1 MITTVLKTD
10 AGKETPELVP
20 VGILHEF
27 AYCPR
32 LAYLQ
37 WVQAERWETV
47 ELLEGAFVHR
57 AVDEPS
63 PRDVPD
69 SAATPDTRGSA
80 DDVIHARSVT
90 LSAPRE
96 GLIARLDLID
106 LQAGVAVPVEYKRGR
121 VPDVPGNAWEPEQV
135 QLCAQGLVLRE
146 NGYLCEGGV
155 LYFAQSRRRVSVPF
169 EAVLVERTRQL
180 LRELRQV
187 KLKDVSQVSIFGN
200 VLITAQALR
209 ELAADG
215 IPLCHFSYGGWFQ
228 AITSGLVHKN
238 ADLRI
243 HQFRLADNP
252 VESLRLARCFVAGK
266 IKNCRTLVRRH
277 LETDDRAVLD
287 RLSHL
292 GRKSIHA
299 TDMASLLGVEGVAA
313 KAYFAA
319 LAGLLKQGAPFDFE
333 GHNRRPPRDP
343 INALISYLAA
353 ILVKELTIALSA
365 VGLDPMVGF
374 YHQPRYGRPSLA
386 LDLAEEFRPLV
397 VDSVVLTLV
406 NHGEIGEG
414 HFVRRAGAVALTPP
428 GRKAVIAAFERRMDT
443 LVTHPVFRYRVSYRR
458 VLAVQSRL
466 LARTVLGEIPE
477 YPSFCT
483 R

>member
-1 MITTVLKTD
+1 
-10 AGKETPELVP
+10 
-20 VGILHEF
+20 
-27 AYCPR
+27 
-32 LAYLQ
+32 
-37 WVQAERWETV
+37 
-47 ELLEGAFVHR
+47 
-57 AVDEPS
+57 
-63 PRDVPD
+63 
-69 SAATPDTRGSA
+69 
-80 DDVIHARSVT
+80 
-90 LSAPRE
+90 
-96 GLIARLDLID
+96 
-106 LQAGVAVPVEYKRGR
+106 
-121 VPDVPGNAWEPEQV
+121 
-135 QLCAQGLVLRE
+135 
-146 NGYLCEGGV
+146 
-155 LYFAQSRRRVSVPF
+155 
-169 EAVLVERTRQL
+169 
-180 LRELRQV
+180 
-187 KLKDVSQVSIFGN
+187 
-200 VLITAQALR
+200 
-209 ELAADG
+209 
-215 IPLCHFSYGGWFQ
+215 
-228 AITSGLVHKN
+228 
-238 ADLRI
+238 
-243 HQFRLADNP
+243 
-252 VESLRLARCFVAGK
+252 
-266 IKNCRTLVRRH
+266 VRRH